1 MVLSHA
7 LLTGHGLAACRET
20 AIGYD
25 FFDRFLE
32 MTSGYPA
39 VVAKSSTDT
48 IVGFAFLRPYHPVST
63 FKRTAE
69 LTCFIHPEHT
79 GKKLN
84 RRILDL
90 FVEEAKNRNVDNLLA
105 SISSF
110 NEESL
115 EFRLKQGFI

>member
-1 MVLSHA
+1 
-7 LLTGHGLAACRET
+7 
-20 AIGYD
+20 
-25 FFDRFLE
+25 
-32 MTSGYPA
+32 MTRGYPA